1 MSQGW
6 SYPVILSDV
15 KTAISV
21 PDTTFDRVTRRAR
34 ELGMSRSELF
44 TKAAEHYL
52 EVLDHQSLSRR
63 IDEALQV
70 TGGDDSAHLAVEA
83 GRRTLGR
90 DDW

>member
-1 MSQGW
+1 MTAAW
-6 SYPVILSDV
+6 SYPVILRGV

-21 PDTTFDRVTRRAR
+21 PDATFDRVTRRAQ

-44 TKAAEHYL
+44 TRAAEHYL
-52 EVLDHQSLSRR
+52 KVLDRESLSRR
-63 IDEALQV
+63 LDEALEAV
-70 TGGDDSAHLAVEA
+70 GTDDSAHLAVEA